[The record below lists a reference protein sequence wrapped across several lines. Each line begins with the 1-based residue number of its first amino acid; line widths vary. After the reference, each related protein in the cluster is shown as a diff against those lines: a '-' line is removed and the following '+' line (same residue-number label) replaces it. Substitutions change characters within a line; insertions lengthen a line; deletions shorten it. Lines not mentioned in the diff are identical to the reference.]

1 MKTEEVNYQLD
12 EHSYNAFVAYPE
24 DQNRPLVLIAHTWAG
39 RDGFVEERA
48 RQLAEEGYVAM
59 AVDMYGDC
67 LLYTSPSPRDY
78 AASRMPSSA

>member
-12 EHSYNAFVAYPE
+12 EQSYNAFVAYTE

-59 AVDMYGDC
+59 AVDMYGEGKVGR
-67 LLYTSPSPRDY
+67 TTEENQAMMTP
-78 AASRMPSSA
+78 